1 MSEKSV
7 QVALRIRPLVPDEIS
22 KGCKDVF
29 EVFPE
34 VNQVKIKDTDK
45 AFTYNHVFASDTTQD
60 EVYES
65 CVKHM
70 VEHLFKGYNLTILA
84 YGQTGSGKT
93 HTMGT
98 TYSGEGEN
106 AGVIPRA
113 VNEVF
118 KCVRNNFSYEFAI
131 TVSFMELY
139 QETLYDL
146 LSDKCREQCVLDIRE
161 DSNKGILIPGLTQV
175 PVDNAQSVLETLIRG
190 SKGRATGATNMNAHS
205 SRSHAIFT
213 MNLSIQSKVDGNE
226 KTAKFHLVDLAGSER
241 PKKTGAVGTTFKE
254 GVNINKG
261 LLVLG
266 NVISA
271 LGDDKQQHGYIP
283 YRDSNLTRLLKDSLG
298 GNSITLMIAC
308 VSPADY
314 NVEETVSTLRY
325 ADRARKIQNK
335 PVINQDPKAA
345 EINTLKKIIQEL
357 KLQIVGQGGPVVCSN
372 EIANIREENL
382 YLQAKIRD
390 LTRQLSS
397 TLHDNTGLLEKLM
410 ILQNANETLHKKI
423 QELKNEYDIT
433 IDNINLSFTRN
444 DHEAIKKN
452 LVKLQEIQEQF
463 NVLDTE
469 QKKTEN
475 EILNHEQII
484 DLHNSQNGLTK
495 DDETD
500 IMSKDQENYTNK
512 QVALNNELQ
521 EITKKLAVKE
531 HLARQITTNTQY
543 LVDYK
548 ALAENE
554 DKILSLQKEK
564 DELMQQLKSATQCPA
579 TGKISEQRKR
589 RVQELESQIQELNKK
604 VQEQA
609 RLIKLKEK
617 DVTKIN
623 QLNSEILQMK
633 QTRVKLIRKMREES
647 EKFRT
652 WKIQRERELA
662 KLKQQDRKKQS
673 QIVKMEAMHSKQQ
686 NVLKRKVE
694 EAVALNKRLKEAL
707 TLRKATQ
714 DAKNIGKNEKL
725 GHWIKQEFD
734 VRMHFVEAEA
744 TLAGLLEDRATLQE
758 EVDKLKK
765 NSQNSDRQSEI
776 ESIEEDIE
784 LRSVQIQ
791 DLQQK
796 ILDSDE
802 ENKTSKLD
810 NIQTMADA
818 KFALKILL
826 EQTIEIKKN
835 EVTAKSKLIDAHADL
850 NECKHKIGNLEK
862 VVRIME
868 YKQADEISHL
878 QKDYEEK
885 IAVLL
890 RQLRGIELQDADEEL
905 RQRCSIQSEKIEA
918 LDGLNQELLAKL
930 YESQQ
935 QTADLK
941 EKLDLIT
948 MAQESEGKVEEISD
962 LRTPVMDVK
971 SKRVKIKKDID
982 STFVIENQENVDVSF
997 EGDIDDIE
1005 KDPDW
1010 KRTPLGKWI
1019 LERKRKMT
1027 QRNTSV
1033 NENTNKTTF
1042 KRTSDGGCMCVKSN
1056 CSKRCGCR
1064 KLKRKCTPGCKCSST
1079 LCLNRTDGQDS
1090 DASDSVMSEDKK
1102 PR

>member
-1 MSEKSV
+1 L
-7 QVALRIRPLVPDEIS
+7 Q
-22 KGCKDVF
+22 C
-29 EVFPE
+29 
-34 VNQVKIKDTDK
+34 
-45 AFTYNHVFASDTTQD
+45 
-60 EVYES
+60 
-65 CVKHM
+65 
-70 VEHLFKGYNLTILA
+70 
-84 YGQTGSGKT
+84 
-93 HTMGT
+93 
-98 TYSGEGEN
+98 
-106 AGVIPRA
+106 
-113 VNEVF
+113 
-118 KCVRNNFSYEFAI
+118 
-131 TVSFMELY
+131 
-139 QETLYDL
+139 L
-146 LSDKCREQCVLDIRE
+146 L
-161 DSNKGILIPGLTQV
+161 
-175 PVDNAQSVLETLIRG
+175 
-190 SKGRATGATNMNAHS
+190 
-205 SRSHAIFT
+205 
-213 MNLSIQSKVDGNE
+213 
-226 KTAKFHLVDLAGSER
+226 
-241 PKKTGAVGTTFKE
+241 
-254 GVNINKG
+254 
-261 LLVLG
+261 
-266 NVISA
+266 
-271 LGDDKQQHGYIP
+271 
-283 YRDSNLTRLLKDSLG
+283 
-298 GNSITLMIAC
+298 
-308 VSPADY
+308 
-314 NVEETVSTLRY
+314 
-325 ADRARKIQNK
+325 
-335 PVINQDPKAA
+335 
-345 EINTLKKIIQEL
+345 
-357 KLQIVGQGGPVVCSN
+357 GGPVVCSN

-725 GHWIKQEFD
+725 GHW
-734 VRMHFVEAEA
+734 VR
-744 TLAGLLEDRATLQE
+744 R
-758 EVDKLKK
+758 
-765 NSQNSDRQSEI
+765 
-776 ESIEEDIE
+776 
-784 LRSVQIQ
+784 
-791 DLQQK
+791 
-796 ILDSDE
+796 
-802 ENKTSKLD
+802 
-810 NIQTMADA
+810 
-818 KFALKILL
+818 
-826 EQTIEIKKN
+826 
-835 EVTAKSKLIDAHADL
+835 
-850 NECKHKIGNLEK
+850 
-862 VVRIME
+862 
-868 YKQADEISHL
+868 
-878 QKDYEEK
+878 DYF
-885 IAVLL
+885 
-890 RQLRGIELQDADEEL
+890 R
-905 RQRCSIQSEKIEA
+905 
-918 LDGLNQELLAKL
+918 
-930 YESQQ
+930 
-935 QTADLK
+935 
-941 EKLDLIT
+941 
-948 MAQESEGKVEEISD
+948 
-962 LRTPVMDVK
+962 
-971 SKRVKIKKDID
+971 
-982 STFVIENQENVDVSF
+982 
-997 EGDIDDIE
+997 
-1005 KDPDW
+1005 
-1010 KRTPLGKWI
+1010 
-1019 LERKRKMT
+1019 
-1027 QRNTSV
+1027 
-1033 NENTNKTTF
+1033 
-1042 KRTSDGGCMCVKSN
+1042 
-1056 CSKRCGCR
+1056 
-1064 KLKRKCTPGCKCSST
+1064 ST
-1079 LCLNRTDGQDS
+1079 LIIYFFNRSSKNLTLGCIL
-1090 DASDSVMSEDKK
+1090 
-1102 PR
+1102 